1 MDNYKIKVKD
11 EAESKEAQELFE
23 QLGYSNGQSKRF
35 GFVYTQ
41 NGEIG
46 CDSME
51 HWDYYND
58 LCQELTLPKLRDLV
72 VLKRNDVKDANC
84 IDKKREAWYL
94 ASDGTYYAWQYR
106 KLCWDTESDACV
118 EAHDIKP
125 IIKHLETAT
134 GRFDEN
140 GEHHL
145 TFSKGTEE
153 KGPALISGAD
163 VPALIKKGESVQFRS
178 AFNVQGGGEW
188 KDLDLER
195 DEEEFSLGDLINTRF
210 EWRLKPQTIKLELEL
225 PKPFEPKVG
234 DLYWCV
240 AMTNLR
246 GYTQKVYKDDGDDE
260 CLIHL
265 GAYRTEEEIKQVVE
279 QLRKIRGTNS

>member
-1 MDNYKIKVKD
+1 MDNYKIKVND
-11 EAESKEAQELFE
+11 EAKSKEAQELFE

-125 IIKHLETAT
+125 INQPQ
-134 GRFDEN
+134 D
-140 GEHHL
+140 
-145 TFSKGTEE
+145 
-153 KGPALISGAD
+153 PALISGAEAKLAWANGVD
-163 VPALIKKGESVQFRS
+163 IQIK
-178 AFNVQGGGEW
+178 NVNCVNW
-188 KDLDLER
+188 YDLDESKYNLDIFDNVR
-195 DEEEFSLGDLINTRF
+195 VDF
-210 EWRLKPQTIKLELEL
+210 RLKPQTIKLELEL
-225 PKPFEPKVG
+225 PKPFKP
-234 DLYWCV
+234 
-240 AMTNLR
+240 R
-246 GYTQKVYKDDGDDE
+246 DGDDCFIVDSE
-260 CLIHL
+260 QEDGFCRFTFSEDL
-265 GAYRTEEEIKQVVE
+265 GFHQNFIQFGVYKTEDDVKKAVE